1 MHWLF
6 FLSSVASSICFS
18 VNAGNNYLLQ
28 KCLLNTVAS
37 LQKLQ
42 GKLQYN
48 EVYKPNA
55 DAEITF
61 GLQQR
66 RLTYLDTDD
75 LIAHFN
81 MGVVKFLRFSQ
92 QVSYYTF

>member
-18 VNAGNNYLLQ
+18 VNADNNYSLW
-28 KCLLNTVAS
+28 KGLLNTIAS
-37 LQKLQ
+37 VPKLQ
-42 GKLQYN
+42 GKLQYD

-66 RLTYLDTDD
+66 RLT
-75 LIAHFN
+75 
-81 MGVVKFLRFSQ
+81 S
-92 QVSYYTF
+92 